1 MSIPTGRRGFLA
13 RISAAAAAFAAAPV
27 LATPLGATEA
37 AAGGDDAEPWL
48 RNLRGKHRQLFHS
61 HDKMDATVLW
71 QARAFIDLYQQSYG
85 VRADQLSVV
94 VAAHGQTGGML
105 FNDTLWSKYELG
117 KMYRVAMRDPNA
129 APAGSAPA
137 PAAPASTAPASTQ
150 AAANEAKPAEAKPAE
165 VKPADAKPAW
175 PPAGRIAATRNVYY
189 AAQPGDPV
197 NDQTS
202 ISELQKLGVTFLICD
217 NALKQFSGYI
227 ARKSGSTPEQA
238 LEELRGNLVP
248 GAIAVPTML
257 IAINRA
263 QEKGCSY
270 LYSG

>member
-1 MSIPTGRRGFLA
+1 MSTSTGRRGFLS

-27 LATPLGATEA
+27 LATPLA
-37 AAGGDDAEPWL
+37 AEGIPAGPGDAAEPWL
-48 RNLRGKHRQLFHS
+48 RALRGRHRQIFHS

-71 QARAFIDLYQQSYG
+71 QARAFIDLYEKSYG
-85 VRADQLSVV
+85 VKADQLSVV

-105 FNDTLWSKYELG
+105 FNDALWSKYEFG

-129 APAGSAPA
+129 PAPSTGTASPTAPAATGAAAATSAA
-137 PAAPASTAPASTQ
+137 GTTSAAPASG
-150 AAANEAKPAEAKPAE
+150 E
-165 VKPADAKPAW
+165 AKPAW
-175 PPAGRIAATRNVYY
+175 PPAGRVAATRNVYY

-202 ISELQKLGVTFLICD
+202 ISALQKLGVTFLLCD

-227 ARKSGSTPEQA
+227 ARKGGSTPEQA
-238 LEELRGNLVP
+238 LEELRTNLVP
-248 GAIAVPTML
+248 GTVLVPTML

-270 LYSG
+270 MYSG